1 MKRWIKQ
8 VLFVLFAVIG
18 HRVMAGD
25 SVIIRKDPRLDVL
38 SAKQLQANQRSS
50 MMTSSGQYRGFR
62 IQVISTTKRD
72 EAFKIKSDLLT
83 RLPDQKTYVI
93 FQSPS
98 FKVRV
103 GNFLKRE
110 DAEKF
115 KIQMNK
121 LFPQGVYIVEDVI
134 DYTPTEEGDIVTQ

>member
-1 MKRWIKQ
+1 MKRWVKP
-8 VLFVLFAVIG
+8 VLFVLFALAG
-18 HRVMAGD
+18 HLAMARD

-50 MMTSSGQYRGFR
+50 MMTSSGRYKGFR

-72 EAFKIKSDLLT
+72 EAFKMKADLLSI
-83 RLPDQKTYVI
+83 LPDQKTYVV

-110 DAEKF
+110 DAEKC

-134 DYTPTEEGDIVTQ
+134 DYTPTEEGDIITQ